1 MSELV
6 KALVEMPFA
15 IDIFYWLIACCVTVT
30 VSMKLP
36 VGIASVAGFAA
47 SALGAVL
54 IMLHMAVV
62 NNDESG
68 VTSVST
74 QSVES
79 AIHQLRLASEACGRE
94 MSTCGPLNAREK
106 ETVLIIEGKK
116 QDVYRASVFTLLTNF
131 TIMTLG
137 GMCAGFVTAA
147 TLRRAEPGSDEAE
160 EALMRTN
167 SRPAILALLSFL
179 TVLASC
185 AVINVVVASLVLNPG
200 QVGSYLTAFKL
211 LLGAT
216 TVAAGTL
223 VYAGLFYN
231 STAAGRYCAIVV
243 VFSIVITA
251 VLYGVGMAN
260 FFEAHQLTGLK
271 ASGLMAVF
279 LWVLPLLYPIWKTSM
294 FIYNRRVNA
303 RGGHDDKGHQRIDCT
318 QSNTLE
324 LQIDGKTYRVCEC
337 ACGRL
342 SG

>member
-1 MSELV
+1 M
-6 KALVEMPFA
+6 
-15 IDIFYWLIACCVTVT
+15 
-30 VSMKLP
+30 
-36 VGIASVAGFAA
+36 
-47 SALGAVL
+47 
-54 IMLHMAVV
+54 
-62 NNDESG
+62 
-68 VTSVST
+68 
-74 QSVES
+74 
-79 AIHQLRLASEACGRE
+79 
-94 MSTCGPLNAREK
+94 
-106 ETVLIIEGKK
+106 
-116 QDVYRASVFTLLTNF
+116 
-131 TIMTLG
+131 
-137 GMCAGFVTAA
+137 TAA

-185 AVINVVVASLVLNPG
+185 AVINVVVTSLVLNPG
-200 QVGSYLTAFKL
+200 QVGSYLIAFKL

-243 VFSIVITA
+243 VFSIVITV
-251 VLYGVGMAN
+251 VLYGFGMAS
-260 FFEAHQLTGLK
+260 FFEANQLTGLK

-279 LWVLPLLYPIWKTSM
+279 LWVLPLLYPVWKTSM

-303 RGGHDDKGHQRIDCT
+303 HGGHDDKGHQRIDCT

-337 ACGRL
+337 ASGRL